1 MPRRT
6 NQQPHF
12 PGEKAMSLF
21 MFQSGGRRARRPRA
35 RALAR
40 PLAAVAA
47 FAALAPFHAHAAA
60 NAGDWQWD
68 ATLYIYLPSIGGE
81 TSFPPGDGGPS
92 LDVSADAILDSLNF
106 AFMGALGARKGPW
119 GVATDVIYLD
129 LGSSKNGTRDFGIG
143 QVELPASVNGDFRYD
158 LTGWLWTLSGSYA
171 LVQQERVSMDVLA
184 GVRMLDLEQTLR
196 WQLNGDIST
205 LPLPG
210 NSGTSSVEA
219 TQWDAIVGVKG
230 RATLGAEGA
239 WYVPYYLDVGTGD
252 SDLTWQAMAGLGYRF
267 DSVEVT
273 AVWRYLDYDLG
284 DNTPITSIDFNGPAL
299 GFTFRF

>member
-1 MPRRT
+1 
-6 NQQPHF
+6 
-12 PGEKAMSLF
+12 MSDSMLHR
-21 MFQSGGRRARRPRA
+21 SARLARRSRTK
-35 RALAR
+35 
-40 PLAAVAA
+40 PLAAIAVVAA
-47 FAALAPFHAHAAA
+47 LLPFHARADSAT
-60 NAGDWQWD
+60 GDWQWD
-68 ATLYIYLPSIGGE
+68 ATVYLYLPSIGGE
-81 TSFPPGDGGPS
+81 TSFPPGGSGPA

-106 AFMGALGARKGPW
+106 AFMGALGAHKGPW

-129 LGSSKNGTRDFGIG
+129 LGSSKKGTRDFGIG
-143 QVELPASVNGDFRYD
+143 QVDLPASVDGDFNYD
-158 LTGWLWTLSGSYA
+158 LTGWLWTLTGSYA

-184 GVRMLDLEQTLR
+184 GARMLDLEQTLR

-210 NSGTSSVEA
+210 RSGTSTVEA
-219 TQWDAIVGVKG
+219 TQWDAIVGLKG
-230 RATLGAEGA
+230 RASFGAEGN

-252 SDLTWQAMAGLGYRF
+252 SDLTWQGMAGLGYRF

>member
-1 MPRRT
+1 MP
-6 NQQPHF
+6 
-12 PGEKAMSLF
+12 LF
-21 MFQSGGRRARRPRA
+21 MFQRSERPARRSQT
-35 RALAR
+35 R
-40 PLAAVAA
+40 PLAAIAVVAA
-47 FAALAPFHAHAAA
+47 LVPFHAHADST
-60 NAGDWQWD
+60 AGDWQWD
-68 ATLYIYLPSIGGE
+68 ATVYLYLPSIGGE
-81 TSFPPGDGGPS
+81 TSFPPGGGGPS
-92 LDVSADAILDSLNF
+92 VDVSADAILDSLNF
-106 AFMGALGARKGPW
+106 AFMGALGVRKGPW

-129 LGSSKNGTRDFGIG
+129 LGSTRKGTRNFGIG
-143 QVELPASVNGDFRYD
+143 QLDLPASVDGDFTYD

-210 NSGTSSVEA
+210 RSGTGSAEA

-230 RATLGAEGA
+230 RASFGAEGS

-252 SDLTWQAMAGLGYRF
+252 SDLTWQGMAGLGYSF

-273 AVWRYLDYDLG
+273 GVWRYLDYDIG
-284 DNTPITSIDFNGPAL
+284 DDTAIASIDFNGPAL
-299 GFTFRF
+299 GVTYRF

>member
-1 MPRRT
+1 MPLRT
-6 NQQPHF
+6 NQHSQLP
-12 PGEKAMSLF
+12 EENAMSLF
-21 MFQSGGRRARRPRA
+21 MFQRSGRLARRS
-35 RALAR
+35 LTR
-40 PLAAVAA
+40 PLAALAVVAA
-47 FAALAPFHAHAAA
+47 LLPFHAHADSTS
-60 NAGDWQWD
+60 GDWQWD
-68 ATLYIYLPSIGGE
+68 ATVYLYLPSIGGE
-81 TSFPPGDGGPS
+81 TSFPPGGGGPS

-129 LGSSKNGTRDFGIG
+129 LGSSKKGTRDFGIG
-143 QVELPASVNGDFRYD
+143 QVELPASVDGDFKYD
-158 LTGWLWTLSGSYA
+158 LTGWLWTLTGSYA

-210 NSGTSSVEA
+210 RSGNSSVEA
-219 TQWDAIVGVKG
+219 TQWDAIVGLKG
-230 RATLGAEGA
+230 RASFGAEGN

-252 SDLTWQAMAGLGYRF
+252 SDLTWQGMVGVGYSF

-273 AVWRYLDYDLG
+273 GVWRYLDYDLG

-299 GFTFRF
+299 GLTFRF

>member
-1 MPRRT
+1 
-6 NQQPHF
+6 
-12 PGEKAMSLF
+12 
-21 MFQSGGRRARRPRA
+21 
-35 RALAR
+35 
-40 PLAAVAA
+40 LAAIAVVAA
-47 FAALAPFHAHAAA
+47 LVPFHAHADST
-60 NAGDWQWD
+60 AGDWQWD
-68 ATLYIYLPSIGGE
+68 ATVYLYLPSIGGE
-81 TSFPPGDGGPS
+81 TSFPPGGGGPS
-92 LDVSADAILDSLNF
+92 VDVSADAILDSLNF
-106 AFMGALGARKGPW
+106 AFMGALGVRKGPW

-129 LGSSKNGTRDFGIG
+129 LGSTRKGTRNFGIG
-143 QVELPASVNGDFRYD
+143 QLDLPASVDGDFTYD

-210 NSGTSSVEA
+210 RSGTGSAEA

-230 RATLGAEGA
+230 RASFGAEGS

-252 SDLTWQAMAGLGYRF
+252 SDLTWQGMAGLGYSF

-273 AVWRYLDYDLG
+273 GVWRYLDYDIG
-284 DNTPITSIDFNGPAL
+284 DDTAIASIDFNGPAL
-299 GFTFRF
+299 GVTYRF

>member
-1 MPRRT
+1 MPLRT
-6 NQQPHF
+6 NRHPQLP
-12 PGEKAMSLF
+12 EESTMALF
-21 MFQSGGRRARRPRA
+21 MLQQSDTPVRRS
-35 RALAR
+35 LTR
-40 PLAAVAA
+40 PLAAVAV
-47 FAALAPFHAHAAA
+47 FAALVPIHAHADST
-60 NAGDWQWD
+60 AGNWQWD
-68 ATLYIYLPSIGGE
+68 ATVYLYLPSIGGE
-81 TSFPPGDGGPS
+81 TSFPPGGGGPS

-106 AFMGALGARKGPW
+106 AFMGALGARRGPW

-129 LGSSKNGTRDFGIG
+129 LGSSKKGTRDFGIG
-143 QVELPASVNGDFRYD
+143 QVEVPAAVDGDFRYD

-210 NSGTSSVEA
+210 RSGNSSVEA
-219 TQWDAIVGVKG
+219 TQWDAIVGLKG
-230 RATLGAEGA
+230 RASFGAEDN

-252 SDLTWQAMAGLGYRF
+252 SDLTWQGMVGVGYSF

-273 AVWRYLDYDLG
+273 GVWRYLDYDLG
-284 DNTPITSIDFNGPAL
+284 DSTPITSIDFNGPAL
-299 GFTFRF
+299 GVTFRF